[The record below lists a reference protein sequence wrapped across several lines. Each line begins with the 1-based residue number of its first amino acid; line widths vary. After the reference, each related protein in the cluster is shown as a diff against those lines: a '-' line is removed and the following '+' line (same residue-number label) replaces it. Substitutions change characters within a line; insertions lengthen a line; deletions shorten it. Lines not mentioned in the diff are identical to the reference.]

1 VPEWPEGLVG
11 SYAVSPVDGTLS
23 YLSVQ
28 GSKGAAPSY
37 VSMDSQGRV
46 LLLSDYPPG
55 RVALLPARD
64 DGSLSEATSVQQHHG
79 EGPRRER
86 QAGPHAHCIVAA
98 PDDAYAFSADLGS
111 DRIFGYRVDYEH
123 SGLIP
128 HHDLVLPAGSG
139 PRHLVFAP
147 DGRHAYVVGE
157 LDATVT
163 ALDYEAASGTLSS
176 IGTYPLL
183 PADHQG
189 PNLSAD
195 IKVHPTGRFLYASN
209 RGHDSIAMFAV
220 RDDGRLDPLGHRS
233 SEGATPRNFAISPDG
248 RFLLVGN
255 QDSDSIVTMPIDA
268 ATGTLGPTTAVT
280 EAPTPVCLA
289 FGRV

>member
-1 VPEWPEGLVG
+1 
-11 SYAVSPVDGTLS
+11 
-23 YLSVQ
+23 
-28 GSKGAAPSY
+28 
-37 VSMDSQGRV
+37 M

-55 RVALLPARD
+55 RVALLPTRA
-64 DGSLSEATSVQQHHG
+64 DGSLAEATSVRQHHG
-79 EGPRRER
+79 AGPRRDR
-86 QAGPHAHCIVAA
+86 QEGPHAHCIVVS
-98 PDDAYAFSADLGS
+98 PDDVYAFSADLGA
-111 DRIFGYRVDYEH
+111 DRIFGYRIDYEQCR
-123 SGLIP
+123 LIP

-163 ALDYEAASGTLSS
+163 ALEYEAAGGTLSS

-183 PADHQG
+183 PGSHQG
-189 PNLSAD
+189 VNLSAD

-220 RDDGRLDPLGHRS
+220 RPDGRLESLGHRS
-233 SEGATPRNFAISPDG
+233 SEGSTPRNFAISPDG

-268 ATGTLGPTTAVT
+268 ATGTLGPTAAVT
-280 EAPTPVCLA
+280 ETPTPVCLV
-289 FGRV
+289 FGRA